1 MPYDLIIIGS
11 GLSGLFAACCSAR
24 RGQRVLLIARG
35 IGSTHIGAGTIDVMN
50 NPADLEAA
58 FASPDHP
65 YAKAGRRALEAA
77 FAELQTICA
86 EHDYPLHGELGRNL
100 TLPTAAGSTRQ
111 TCLAPQTMIAGD
123 LARPGPFALAGLPGF
138 RDFDAALAA
147 ANLNAESIPLPL
159 PGAPAHRDSYA
170 TDLAI
175 LLDRPDYREALI
187 AAWKPLL
194 KNAPPRLGLP
204 AILGLAHSAQAHGH
218 LQSALGL
225 DLFEIPLLPPSVP
238 GMRLFNLLRDDLA
251 AHGGRLILG
260 PTATGHIENGAA
272 SVTADANGRT
282 KTHTAETIVLATG
295 GFLHGGL
302 TAESN
307 GAVHETVFNLP
318 VDTSGLSARTHWTS
332 EVFFGPHPFSRFGV
346 RVNNYLQPLDASG
359 KPAAHNLLAIGSL
372 LAGADRLSEGSR
384 EGIEL
389 ATAFRVTRET

>member
-1 MPYDLIIIGS
+1 MAYDLLIIGS

-24 RGQRVLLIARG
+24 RGKRVLLIARG
-35 IGSTHIGAGTIDVMN
+35 IGSTHIGAGTIGVMN

-77 FAELQTICA
+77 LAELQTICA
-86 EHDYPLHGELGRNL
+86 EHDYPLHGELMRNL

-123 LARPGPFALAGLPGF
+123 LARPEPFALAGLPGF

-147 ANLNAESIPLPL
+147 ANLNVKSIPLPL

-170 TDLAI
+170 TDLAL

-225 DLFEIPLLPPSVP
+225 ELFEIPLLPPSVP
-238 GMRLFNLLRDDLA
+238 GMRLFDLLRDDLA

-260 PTATGHIENGAA
+260 PTATGQIHEGRAT
-272 SVTADANGRT
+272 VTADANGRT

-302 TAESN
+302 AAESN

-318 VDTSGLSARTHWTS
+318 VDTAGLGARTHWTS
-332 EVFFGPHPFSRFGV
+332 EVFFGPHPFSRFGI

-372 LAGADRLSEGSR
+372 LAAADRLTEGSR

-389 ATAFRVTRET
+389 ATAWKATQT